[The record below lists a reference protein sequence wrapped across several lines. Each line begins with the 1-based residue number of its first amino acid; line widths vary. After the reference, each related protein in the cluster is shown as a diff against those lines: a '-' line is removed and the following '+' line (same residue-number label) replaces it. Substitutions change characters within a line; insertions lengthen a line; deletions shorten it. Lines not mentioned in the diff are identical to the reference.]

1 MKNVTQENGK
11 YTLRLDPEQY
21 DLFAEYIRDAIKY
34 LTARGCPPPAVLS
47 LQNEPEGSPG
57 WADNADELDETGVTV
72 SKGIYYTGATLV
84 QVLRKVRTTLNAA
97 GLESVKLGAP
107 ESVSYLNSTIF
118 NNMNVNTL
126 REAYD
131 IHMIHAYT
139 ETSYDNVSPD
149 LTSEPLAR
157 FQALKNQLGKDSW
170 ETEYSVADENT
181 TVMQRLMTA
190 MQVFSSDMVH
200 AGHNVWMWF
209 LGWMSPTWTA
219 NDPRQYVLLG
229 GGDGKTT
236 VNKSRMFDAF
246 AIIFNNVRPDSH
258 VRKVTTTDPSVRTA
272 LHIKNGVVA
281 FERAGGGTFIMLI
294 NNNTDK
300 PKVYNL
306 SGLAGQAGTLKTMEG
321 HDAYVM
327 KTSAF
332 TVSDGTAE
340 VLVPKNSVSFIY
352 TN

>member
-34 LTARGCPPPAVLS
+34 LTDRGCPPPAVFS

-57 WADNADELDETGVTV
+57 WADNAAALDETDATV

-84 QVLRKVRTTLNAA
+84 AVLQKVRTTLNAA
-97 GLESVKLGAP
+97 GLQSVKLGAP
-107 ESVSYLNSTIF
+107 ESVNYLNSTIF
-118 NNMNVNTL
+118 NNVNVNTL
-126 REAYD
+126 KAAYD

-139 ETSYDNVSPD
+139 ETSYDNEAAY
-149 LTSEPLAR
+149 LTKDPLTK
-157 FQALKNQLGKDSW
+157 FQTLKSQLGKESW
-170 ETEYSVADENT
+170 ETEYSVDEENST
-181 TVMQRLMTA
+181 IMQRLMTA

-200 AGHNVWMWF
+200 AGHSVWMWF
-209 LGWMSPTWTA
+209 LGWMSPTWTV
-219 NDPRQYVLLG
+219 NNPKQYVLLS
-229 GGDGKTT
+229 GDGKTA
-236 VNKSRMFDAF
+236 VEKSRMFDAF
-246 AIIFNNVRPDSH
+246 AIIFNNVRPGSH

-306 SGLAGQAGTLKTMEG
+306 SGLAGQAGTLTTMEG
-321 HDAYVM
+321 HDAYIM